1 MPVHDYYQLP
11 ALILTVLLLPSFGY
25 LYLRF
30 RDTRTL
36 LWFLGFLCA
45 VVRMVLLYKLGRWDF
60 NDGSHPWALAAGQT
74 SIQVGSALFLA
85 SLSPLGFRIGRLRV
99 LYVIPYTIP
108 LVLYSILFYGVF
120 HGNVPVAW
128 SPRFLIFPALGVTSL
143 IVACFWGAAR
153 GSMPSWLGVGACVLI
168 GGSALWVC
176 FHQGTV
182 WPLTLVECSNQF
194 MTALLLIFVFRR
206 LSPGMILGVLGFVLW
221 SLSILFIFPA
231 ISRNDRVDLG
241 LTRFVVMGKVVAAM
255 GMILL
260 SLEDQLAANKAAEER
275 ERRTRRELEAY
286 ANLILSRR
294 RIDDFDRQGADIC
307 QTIATHSRFAQT
319 ALLLLRP
326 SGRYRLAG
334 AEGLDN
340 ATATALDALAARI
353 PVAGFLAAGS
363 APFAVEHSHTL
374 KLDLEPW
381 LTPGDDLKRLRFT
394 HALAVPMPGRAAMEG
409 VLLLS
414 GLRNAYEPL
423 RADDL
428 LPVEM
433 LTGRLQAVR
442 SHTTMMEKLI
452 DSEKF
457 ASLGQLAGN
466 VTQQLNN
473 PLTVI
478 LGYASLLEEAPSL
491 ESSERKGVD
500 AILTEARR
508 MRSTLESLS
517 RISRPQD
524 GHLAPVSVVEL
535 LTDMERLHGP
545 EFLRRSIEFRVK
557 IAPGLP
563 MVMAD
568 AQQLRQAVLHC
579 LQFAM
584 EAIGSMGPA
593 TNIERTIHLEATAEG
608 KLVRILL
615 SHSGPGF
622 LQPERAFDPFVPAQ
636 ISGETAGLGL
646 SLCATILRDHHG
658 QISAANIE
666 PRGASILL
674 ELQAA

>member
-1 MPVHDYYQLP
+1 MQDYYQLP
-11 ALILTVLLLPSFGY
+11 ALVLTVLLLPSFGY

-45 VVRMVLLYKLGRWDF
+45 VVRMALLYKLGRWDF
-60 NDGSHPWALAAGQT
+60 EDGSHPWALAAGQT
-74 SIQVGSALFLA
+74 SIQIGSALFLA
-85 SLSPLGFRIGRLRV
+85 SLSPLTFRVGRFRV

-108 LVLYSILFYGVF
+108 LVVYSILFHGVF
-120 HGNVPVAW
+120 RGNVPVA
-128 SPRFLIFPALGVTSL
+128 FDAQFFIFPVLGAMSFV
-143 IVACFWGAAR
+143 VACFWGAAR
-153 GSMPSWLGVGACVLI
+153 GSMPAWIGVSASILI
-168 GGSALWVC
+168 GSCALWVC

-182 WPLTLVECSNQF
+182 WPLTITECANQF
-194 MTALLLIFVFRR
+194 LTALLLIFVFRR
-206 LSPGMILGVLGFVLW
+206 ISPGMILSVLGFFLW
-221 SLSILFIFPA
+221 SLAFLFLFPSISHNHL
-231 ISRNDRVDLG
+231 VDLN
-241 LTRFVVMGKVVAAM
+241 LTRLIVMGKVIAAM

-260 SLEDQLAANKAAEER
+260 SLEDQLALNKAADER

-294 RIDDFDRQGADIC
+294 RIDDFDRQGTEIC
-307 QTIATHSRFAQT
+307 QTIAAHSRFSQA
-319 ALLLLRP
+319 ALLLLRG
-326 SGRYRLAG
+326 SGRYRLVG
-334 AEGLDN
+334 AAGLDD
-340 ATATALDALAARI
+340 ATAAALDAMAVRI
-353 PVAGFLAAGS
+353 QVPGFLAPGS
-363 APFAVEHSHTL
+363 APYAAEHSHTL
-374 KLDLEPW
+374 RLDLDPW
-381 LTPGDDLKRLRFT
+381 LAPGDDLKRLRFT

-414 GLRNAYEPL
+414 GLRNPIEPV

-442 SHTTMMEKLI
+442 SHTTMLEKLI
-452 DSEKF
+452 DSEKY

-478 LGYASLLEEAPSL
+478 LGYASLLEEAHSL
-491 ESSERKGVD
+491 DPSERKGID

-524 GHLAPVSVVEL
+524 GHLAPVSVAEL

-563 MVMAD
+563 KVMAD

-584 EAIGSMGPA
+584 EAVASLGPA
-593 TNIERTIHLEATAEG
+593 PNAERTIRLEAAAEG
-608 KLVRILL
+608 KLVKILL
-615 SHSGPGF
+615 AHSGLGF
-622 LQPERAFDPFVPAQ
+622 LHPERAFDPFVPTQ
-636 ISGETAGLGL
+636 VTGETAGLGL
-646 SLCATILRDHHG
+646 SLCATILRDQHG
-658 QISAANIE
+658 NISAANIE
-666 PRGASILL
+666 PRGAAILL